1 MEQGLANKLALVDPS
16 FMAKITG
23 SIYGDYDY
31 GADNVQDF
39 VTGHYS
45 DKGKMPWHPTFS
57 KESMY
62 SSDNYSGGEWSQ
74 DKEAPNVF
82 KRDVFT
88 PSIDMVQSG
97 ATYGLAEYFNKVEP
111 NGVLQ
116 APAPYNSSVFS
127 KEKDVNSV
135 KYTMPYKT
143 VGKYVDPYKDVTLP
157 KGVKSRDLYEGEA
170 KYFKA
175 NPEVAGMATEDG
187 KVILNPYTGLTPKE
201 YEAVAKNEGTR
212 LAIRNSKNKPMFV
225 LTDTQKKMLEGTT
238 YKNMDIEAQRATIAA
253 RLLSGDPSA
262 GKATAEQLA
271 YIKQIQEEMEGK

>member
-1 MEQGLANKLALVDPS
+1 MSSTPISALLGSDPEM
-16 FMAKITG
+16 MAKISR
-23 SIYGDYDY
+23 SIGKDYDY
-31 GADNVQDF
+31 GADDIADSR
-39 VTGHYS
+39 GHYS
-45 DKGKMPWHPTFS
+45 DKGKLPNHPTFS

-74 DKEAPNVF
+74 NMSM
-82 KRDVFT
+82 RNVFT
-88 PSIDMVQSG
+88 PSTDMVQSG

-116 APAPYNSSVFS
+116 APAPYNSSVLS

-271 YIKQIQEEMEGK
+271 YIKQIQEEMGRK